1 MGNVHVER
9 LRHFGKK
16 SCMYPVEA
24 ENFNLA
30 CNILKDLYVCMFWR
44 ADFRKKVKKAETN
57 REIFPYI
64 RFEGGDDE
72 KF

>member
-1 MGNVHVER
+1 MGNVHGER

-30 CNILKDLYVCMFWR
+30 CNIFGNLYVCMLWR
-44 ADFRKKVKKAETN
+44 ANFRKNVKKAETL
-57 REIFPYI
+57 
-64 RFEGGDDE
+64 
-72 KF
+72 